1 MKNASRG
8 SLLLVAALLLGVAG
22 CSSTGTGRG
31 EKTGVYVDDSWITTK
46 VKSELVTEDETKARN
61 IKVET
66 MNGVVTLSGT
76 AESWQ
81 ESYKAA
87 DLAREVKGVKSV
99 ENEIR
104 VQ

>member
-1 MKNASRG
+1 MNNASKG
-8 SLLLVAALLLGVAG
+8 SWLVVAVLMAGLAGG
-22 CSSTGTGRG
+22 CASSGSG
-31 EKTGVYVDDSWITTK
+31 EKTGLYVDDSWITTK
-46 VKSELVTEDETKARN
+46 VKSGLAADSETKAHN
-61 IKVET
+61 ISVET
-66 MNGVVTLSGT
+66 TQGIVRLTGT

-87 DLAREVKGVKSV
+87 DIARAVKGVMSV